1 MNEDDLMWDNI
12 EQDVK
17 GSSALNPLNGLTAE
31 QAISQAPSIA
41 RNQAQQQA
49 EAEQARAA
57 LAQQAESQ
65 EKQSLTQ
72 GIADYPDMAIGGAM
86 GGAAANALTP
96 KLEQQAMK
104 QGMSKMAPW
113 LARHVAPR
121 LLGAAAGTSMGP
133 VGTIAGLVA
142 PELAYQ
148 AGDYLRNTLNAP
160 PQPDTFSNPT
170 ERENYYRNDSQS
182 TQVMPPQ
189 FPTLP

>member
-1 MNEDDLMWDNI
+1 MNEDEMWNNI
-12 EQDVK
+12 ELDVK
-17 GSSALNPLNGLTAE
+17 GSSALNPMNGLTAE

-41 RNQAQQQA
+41 REQAQQQA
-49 EAEQARAA
+49 EAEQARVA

-104 QGMSKMAPW
+104 QGMSKIAPW
-113 LARHVAPR
+113 LARYVAPR

-133 VGTIAGLVA
+133 LGTIAGLVA
-142 PELAYQ
+142 PELGLQGGKMVMNA
-148 AGDYLRNTLNAP
+148 LNAP
-160 PQPDTFSNPT
+160 PQPDTFLNPN
-170 ERENYYRNDSQS
+170 EREDYYRNDSQS

-189 FPTLP
+189 YPTLP

>member
-12 EQDVK
+12 ELDVK
-17 GSSALNPLNGLTAE
+17 GSSALNPLNGQSSEDAIKE
-31 QAISQAPSIA
+31 ASINSERQKQAIEQ
-41 RNQAQQQA
+41 QLQQA
-49 EAEQARAA
+49 KEAPTQT
-57 LAQQAESQ
+57 LAD
-65 EKQSLTQ
+65 
-72 GIADYPDMAIGGAM
+72 IPDAAIGGAM
-86 GGAAANALTP
+86 GGAVANALTP

-133 VGTIAGLVA
+133 VGTAVGLVA
-142 PELAYQ
+142 PELALQ
-148 AGDYLRNTLNAP
+148 GGKAVMNALNAP